1 MLKALSISIQIYWA
15 VIEFKCADSEANEPC
30 TGLEGKTL
38 HWAFW
43 DMESVTKLQDLWT
56 FDWQF
61 SRLCASINSLN
72 SFFSFCTHGT
82 YSSGVLTL
90 IKFMWSEIN

>member
-1 MLKALSISIQIYWA
+1 
-15 VIEFKCADSEANEPC
+15 
-30 TGLEGKTL
+30 
-38 HWAFW
+38 
-43 DMESVTKLQDLWT
+43 MESVTKLQDLWT

-90 IKFMWSEIN
+90 IKFM